1 MIGTG
6 SQVQTTRI
14 FMQLLNEG
22 IDCWRPVNAKE
33 GDGGIFEILGI
44 MPAGEEWQFAP
55 GKLVRCRPKQF
66 ADGSTALI
74 AFELVVDQP

>member
-1 MIGTG
+1 MR
-6 SQVQTTRI
+6 TTTI

-22 IDCWRPVNAKE
+22 TDCWRPVNAQERE
-33 GDGGIFEILGI
+33 GVFEILGI

-55 GKLVRCRPKQF
+55 GKQVRCRPNLF

-74 AFELVVDQP
+74 AFELAVDPP